1 MKPIRLHPHVESD
14 INGSF
19 RWYEDELEGLGLQF
33 ISELEQGFDA
43 ISYAPSTWVTF
54 EHGFRRYILARFPFS
69 VVYKDEENEVYV
81 VAVMHNSRN
90 PEYWKERIS

>member
-1 MKPIRLHPHVESD
+1 MKQIHFHPNVEND

-19 RWYEDELEGLGLQF
+19 SWYEKELKGLGLQF

-54 EHGFRRYILARFPFS
+54 EHGFRRYILTRFPFS
-69 VVYKDEENEVYV
+69 VVYKEEESAVYV

-90 PEYWKERIS
+90 PEYWKDRIQ